1 MNAVWTSVGPLYSA
15 LEEFLAARIWGK
27 PTDLPKGAAMAVA
40 KGDTIIAAVL
50 FNNYQPEAGTVEI
63 TAASDSALWL
73 SRAML
78 WEMFSYA
85 FGQLKCQSVILR
97 ADPANERLRRVATG
111 YGFTRH
117 ELPNL
122 RGKGKPEA
130 IYILT
135 DDAWRGNGFHRENA
149 NG

>member
-1 MNAVWTSVGPLYSA
+1 MIAVWASAGPLYSA
-15 LEEFLAARIWGK
+15 LDEFLTTRIWGK
-27 PTDLPKGAAMAVA
+27 ATALPKGTVMAVA
-40 KGDTIIAAVL
+40 RGDTIIAAAL

-63 TAASDSALWL
+63 TAASDSPLWL
-73 SRAML
+73 SRPML

-97 ADPANERLRRVATG
+97 ADPENKRLERVATA

-117 ELPNL
+117 ELPHL
-122 RGKGKPEA
+122 RGKDKAEA

-135 DDAWRGNGFHRENA
+135 DDAWRGNGFHKENS
-149 NG
+149 